1 MQSILFP
8 ILKSFWKVRA
18 RLPFCNEAF
27 PTVYEKVTRK
37 VSAWFGPEKGLTIV
51 VTKSSSPSSWSG
63 ESRREKR
70 RESGASCRWEEKPC
84 CLSYLQVAFLCV
96 GPCVMNKV
104 CMKKCHLWTQE
115 FHGWSPIDHCTKFV
129 TNDHN
134 NLCATCF
141 YDVFHTLWN
150 MSDRL
155 PRKNEAKGII
165 LCGCFIWNIS

>member
-1 MQSILFP
+1 MKHFQLFT
-8 ILKSFWKVRA
+8 KRW
-18 RLPFCNEAF
+18 
-27 PTVYEKVTRK
+27 
-37 VSAWFGPEKGLTIV
+37 PEKLVTGLDLKRV
-51 VTKSSSPSSWSG
+51 WRSWWQKVPHLSLWSG

-84 CLSYLQVAFLCV
+84 CLSYLQVAFLCDSL
-96 GPCVMNKV
+96 CVMNKV

-115 FHGWSPIDHCTKFV
+115 FHRWSPTDHCTKFV

>member
-1 MQSILFP
+1 MKHFQLFT
-8 ILKSFWKVRA
+8 KRW
-18 RLPFCNEAF
+18 
-27 PTVYEKVTRK
+27 
-37 VSAWFGPEKGLTIV
+37 PEKLVTGLDLKRVWCWIV

-84 CLSYLQVAFLCV
+84 CLSYLQVAFLCHSL
-96 GPCVMNKV
+96 CVMNKV
-104 CMKKCHLWTQE
+104 WMKKCHLWTQE
-115 FHGWSPIDHCTKFV
+115 FHRWSPIDHCTKFV

-155 PRKNEAKGII
+155 PRKMRPKVSFCVDVSSEI
-165 LCGCFIWNIS
+165 FHRIWIAS